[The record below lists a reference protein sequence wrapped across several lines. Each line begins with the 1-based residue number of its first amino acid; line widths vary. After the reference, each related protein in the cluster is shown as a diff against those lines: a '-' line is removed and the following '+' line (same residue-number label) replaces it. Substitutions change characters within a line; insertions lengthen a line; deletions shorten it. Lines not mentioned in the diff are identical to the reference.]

1 MKIKIHKYDFL
12 VIGAGLIGAL
22 AGLELFKKKFKV
34 LVVEK
39 NNQSLLD
46 QRTLAVNANSRDFL
60 NSLGL
65 WRKLVN
71 EPIKNIIVKDEMNA
85 SPLIFENIHE
95 SMGSVIYNKDLLLK
109 TRDQLKLNNILIENI
124 ELDINNI
131 NFTQP
136 LKLKNKYYIFN
147 KIILS
152 VGKNI
157 VSNTQFKKS
166 IFNSHHQSYVG
177 FFNHNLNHKNKAYEI
192 FTKKGPL
199 AVLPAPSSKKYLSTF
214 IYSSK
219 IPIQINELKKLIK
232 KYFHKTHGQLF
243 FKKDFKSFKISP
255 HMTRSDD
262 KNIILLG
269 DSLRSIHPVAG
280 QGWNLGIKDIQ
291 TLSELLDQY
300 NIEDHNFTEIYFSR
314 RKIENCT
321 YLAFTNFINSL
332 YENDS
337 KINQSII
344 NFGFQSLLRFAP
356 IRKTFI
362 NQAMGRFSLV

>member
-1 MKIKIHKYDFL
+1 MKNKIHKYDFL
-12 VIGAGLIGAL
+12 IIGAGLIGAL
-22 AGLELFKKKFKV
+22 AGLALTKKNFKV

-65 WRKLVN
+65 WRKLIN
-71 EPIKNIIVKDEMNA
+71 EPIQNIIIEDEINIT
-85 SPLIFENIHE
+85 PLIFDNAKE
-95 SMGSVIYNKDLLLK
+95 SMGSVIFNKDLLLK
-109 TRDQLKLNNILIENI
+109 ARNQLKKNNLLIENV
-124 ELDINNI
+124 ELDINKIDLNQAI
-131 NFTQP
+131 
-136 LKLKNKYYIFN
+136 KLKNKYYIFS
-147 KIILS
+147 KIVLS

-157 VSNTQFKKS
+157 TSNKQFKKS
-166 IFNSHHQSYVG
+166 TFTSHHKSYVG
-177 FFNHNLNHKNKAYEI
+177 FFNHRLNHENKAYEI

-199 AVLPAPSSKKYLSTF
+199 AVLPAPSAKKYLSTF

-219 IPIQINELKKLIK
+219 APIKTIELKNLIK

-243 FKKDFKSFKISP
+243 FMREFKSFKISP
-255 HMTRSDD
+255 HLMSSNN
-262 KNIILLG
+262 KNIIFMG

-291 TLSELLDQY
+291 TLTELLDQY
-300 NIEDHNFTEIYFSR
+300 SLEDNNFSEIYFSR
-314 RKIENCT
+314 RKIENCA
-321 YLAFTNFINSL
+321 YLAFTNLINSL
-332 YENDS
+332 YESDS

-344 NFGFQSLLRFAP
+344 NLGFQSLLKFDP
-356 IRKTFI
+356 IRKIFI